1 MEFTGKSR
9 INFRSKGESVWE
21 FETLKSAFRTL
32 VQKET
37 AKLEMEGTLT
47 RHKALG
53 VKVRDETAKGKSTEI
68 PEKEAIKNH
77 GEYLYLGDEERK
89 ERENKCDQRDR
100 NEPRMILSPKFKRRE
115 KVEKVICQLLLKG

>member
-37 AKLEMEGTLT
+37 AKLEMEGTL
-47 RHKALG
+47 
-53 VKVRDETAKGKSTEI
+53 
-68 PEKEAIKNH
+68 
-77 GEYLYLGDEERK
+77 
-89 ERENKCDQRDR
+89 NKDY
-100 NEPRMILSPKFKRRE
+100 N
-115 KVEKVICQLLLKG
+115 